1 MFKFKP
7 PLFWSD
13 YQFGE
18 PAQEKGV
25 RAKRVYRWVWKL
37 FAGLLMGT
45 ILIPLLLR
53 WVPPPGSAFMLRAKA
68 SQAAIRYHWVPCRR
82 ISPYLPIAMV
92 AAEDQQFPRHWGFD
106 FHAISSAL
114 QENKRRRQPRGA
126 STITQQVAKN
136 LFLWPGRSYF
146 RKGLEAYFTA
156 IIELLWPKRR
166 ILEVY
171 LNIAQFGPNVFGVE
185 AASRFYF
192 KKPASRLDKGEAA
205 LLAAVLPNPRRL
217 KVAEPSAYV
226 RQRVWQIKRQ
236 MDLLGGIAYLKEI
249 WPDK

>member
-1 MFKFKP
+1 MFKTPF
-7 PLFWSD
+7 FWSD
-13 YQFGE
+13 YRFGE
-18 PAQEKGV
+18 PPREKGV
-25 RAKRVYRWVWKL
+25 SAKRAYGWAWKC
-37 FAGLLMGT
+37 FAGLLLVT
-45 ILIPLLLR
+45 ILVPLLLR
-53 WVPPPGSAFMLRAKA
+53 WVPPPGSAFMLQANA
-68 SQAAIRYHWVPCRR
+68 SQPAVRYRWVPCRR
-82 ISPYLPIAMV
+82 ISPYLPIAVV

-106 FHAISSAL
+106 FRAISSAL
-114 QENKRRRQPRGA
+114 EENKRRRQPRGA

-136 LFLWPGRSYF
+136 LFLWSGRSYI

-192 KKPASRLDKGEAA
+192 QKPASRLDKGEAA

-217 KVAEPSAYV
+217 KVAEPSDYV
-226 RQRVWQIKRQ
+226 RQRVGQIEQQ
-236 MDLLGGIAYLKEI
+236 MDLLGGVAYLKEI
-249 WPDK
+249 WPDQ